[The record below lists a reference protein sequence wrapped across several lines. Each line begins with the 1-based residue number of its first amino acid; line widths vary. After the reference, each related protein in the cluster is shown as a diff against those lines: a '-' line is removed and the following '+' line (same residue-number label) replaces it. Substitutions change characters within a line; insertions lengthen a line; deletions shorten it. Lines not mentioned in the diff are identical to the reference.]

1 MSETGRGGAPTAS
14 RKARRKQA
22 VVARRGR
29 KQKAAKQ
36 TAPVQRPAE
45 KAPAE
50 ERPAE
55 ERQVRSL
62 DKLRATANHLHKEK
76 KLAEAVAA
84 YEAYLLR
91 RPQDAR
97 VWSNLGVALRKLKH
111 FEASEACYRRAL
123 EISPGAADYLG
134 NLGNVLKDLDR
145 LDESLEAHRR
155 AVAQLPDNLDLRFN
169 YGLALRE
176 SGHFEAALKE
186 FDVCVQQAPDVAK
199 YHWDRA
205 LALLHVGRM
214 AEGWESYRWRWQIGE
229 LPLPPYETLEWQG
242 EDLSGK
248 TILLFPEQG
257 FGDTILATRF
267 IPLLK
272 ARGATVILEC
282 KPPLRRLF
290 SGLDG
295 VDRMIEPKSLMNGFD
310 YHCSLMSLPGLLGAD
325 PQNLPPLPRLH
336 IPQAARDKMRPFLR
350 LAGDRFKVGF
360 VWSGS
365 VTFKNNRKRS
375 VPAERFLQLAKVPGV
390 QLFSLQ
396 KGPREEDLKE
406 LGVGPLVIDIGK
418 RVDDFAETAAVIDEL
433 DLVVMTDSSVAHL
446 TGCLRKPLWN
456 LLCYVSYWVYGQSG
470 DTTPWYPSMRIVRQ
484 PRAGDWDSVFDRVCR
499 NLAKAVEA
507 KKAGRWPKYVE

>member
-1 MSETGRGGAPTAS
+1 MSETGRGGAQSPS

-22 VVARRGR
+22 AVARRGR
-29 KQKAAKQ
+29 TQ
-36 TAPVQRPAE
+36 V
-45 KAPAE
+45 APAQ
-50 ERPAE
+50 RAAE
-55 ERQVRSL
+55 GAELRSL

-123 EISPGAADYLG
+123 EIQPGAADYLG

-145 LDESLEAHRR
+145 LDESLDAHRQ
-155 AVAQLPDNLDLRFN
+155 ALAQLPDNLDLRFN

-176 SGHFEAALKE
+176 SGQFEAAIKE
-186 FDVCVQQAPDVAK
+186 FDVCVQRAPDVAK
-199 YHWDRA
+199 YHWDRS

-229 LPLPPYETLEWQG
+229 LPLPPYETPEWLG

-257 FGDTILATRF
+257 FGDTILAVRF

-282 KPPLRRLF
+282 KPALRRLF
-290 SGLDG
+290 SGLEG
-295 VDRMIEPKSLMNGFD
+295 VDRMIEPKSLMTGFD

-325 PQNLPPLPRLH
+325 PRNLPPLPRLH
-336 IPQAARDKMRPFLR
+336 IPQMAREKMRPFLR

-375 VPAERFLQLAKVPGV
+375 VTADRFLQLAKVPGV

-406 LGVGPLVIDIGK
+406 LGAGPLIIDIGK
-418 RVDDFAETAAVIDEL
+418 RVEDFAETAAVIDEL
-433 DLVVMTDSSVAHL
+433 DLVIMTDSSVAHL
-446 TGCLRKPLWN
+446 TGSLRKPLWN
-456 LLCYVSYWVYGQSG
+456 LLCYVSYWVYGEEG
-470 DTTPWYPSMRIVRQ
+470 ETTPWYPSMRIVRQ
-484 PRAGDWDSVFDRVCR
+484 PRAGDWDSVFDRVAR

-507 KKAGRWPKYVE
+507 KQAGRWPKYVE